1 MTKLALSRPVL
12 IFILVI
18 TSILVGTLSFQSMRK
33 ENNPEVNFG
42 TITVQTSY
50 PGAGP
55 DDINQLITRKVEEAV
70 SGVSGIR
77 EVQGISQE
85 GASAVVISLELGV
98 STDVALNDVRT
109 KVDSIVNSLPKEAL
123 KPTVS
128 KFDNSAQP
136 IYNLAVSSPSLSSK
150 ELRDLIE
157 DKIADRFSQVNGV
170 ASVNVSG
177 GDIREIQIRLKK
189 DKLLQF
195 GVGVSEVLTAVQ
207 YANANIPGG
216 KFVSGGR
223 DISLRVKSDFISLE
237 QIRGIV
243 VKVNDPNNPNAKS
256 RQIPLSA
263 VADIQD
269 TVKESSRIARLN
281 GDDTVAISVQK
292 TKEGNTL
299 EVNSAIK
306 AMLPKI
312 EEQFPIKFK
321 TQYDESILVD
331 EALSDVTFS
340 LIFGIILVALI
351 VYVFLHDFRGTL
363 IVALAIPTCLFAAF
377 IAMKAVG
384 FTVNSLSM
392 LGMSLAVGVLV
403 DDAIVVLENIYR
415 HLKLGEDPREAA
427 INGRNEIGTAALAIT
442 LADVVVFLPIGFAG
456 GIAGQFF
463 KPLAITYV
471 FAVLTSLFVSF
482 TLTPLLAARWY
493 RKGEDVEHNK
503 GRFATWFERGFGK
516 LEKRYRRVLEWSLN
530 HRWFT
535 FIAGNTVLI
544 SVFMLIAGG
553 TAGAGVAKDAT
564 AEVSKAAMKGAITAG
579 MFPMIFYVFLGIM
592 AVAIGSLV
600 KGKIPMISL
609 RLSAV
614 MGLLIVVMMKVSGK
628 LPPTAGIPM
637 LVLMFFG
644 ITLVI
649 FCVVGTVWGIFK
661 RVSLRPI
668 WGGALFGLVFPVV
681 AIIGFFFGNWKQEA
695 VFKFGFLPP
704 TDPTQIRATI
714 ELPVGTSLAQT
725 DLVARQVED
734 QFIKHPDIQFTL
746 TEVGKQSG
754 SSFGGDT
761 SSSNF
766 GEVTGK
772 LYDRRSIIDSVTRN
786 KEKLRD
792 NRANSIIAD
801 LTKEVGKIPGANIRI
816 SGVSNFAFGRA
827 VQIAL
832 RSDDR
837 AALTKTAAD
846 IRDRL
851 AAGAVPGILNPD
863 VSVKSGK
870 PELQIR
876 PDYRKAADMN
886 MDATAVGA
894 AVRALY
900 QGNDDNK
907 LRVAGREYGVRVML
921 DYADRDN
928 PETLSTVPLRFNQ
941 GRPVY
946 VGQLAT
952 LDEKPGLTGIT
963 RRDRAEEIQV
973 TADILPG
980 FSNGVVVGD
989 IQKWVAKENLVPAN
1003 VKFKMLGEQDAQQ
1016 RESVFLMTAFLIGI
1030 FAVYAVLAALYNN
1043 WLYPMII
1050 QLAQPQAMVGAL
1062 LALILTDQSFSV
1074 IGFLGVIALVG
1085 LVGKNAILLV
1095 DYTNTLR
1102 ERGRSRHDAIA
1113 ESGPTRLRPIMM
1125 TTLALIFGSLPV
1137 AIGLGRGS
1145 EFRQSIFIIILGG
1158 IILSTLLTLVV
1169 IPASYTI
1176 FDDLS
1181 NLFAKW
1187 MKKPMPFGGIDG
1199 FKPGSTPSN
1208 ETPTQ
1213 VEVTN

>member
-1 MTKLALSRPVL
+1 MTKIALARPVL

-18 TSILVGTLSFQSMRK
+18 SAILIGTLSFKGMRK

-50 PGAGP
+50 TGAGP

-85 GASAVVISLELGV
+85 GVSAVVISLELGV

-109 KVDSIVNSLPKEAL
+109 KVDSIANSLPKDAL
-123 KPTVS
+123 KPTVT

-136 IYNLAVSSPSLSSK
+136 ILNLAVSSPKLSSK

-170 ASVNVSG
+170 ATVDVSG
-177 GDIREIQIRLKK
+177 GDVREIQIRLKK

-195 GVGVSEVLTAVQ
+195 GVGVSDVLTAVQ

-216 KFVSGGR
+216 KFVSGGQ
-223 DISLRVKSDFISLE
+223 DISVRVKSDFTSVDLIKK
-237 QIRGIV
+237 IV
-243 VKVNDPNNPNAKS
+243 VKVNDPNNPNNKAI
-256 RQIPLSA
+256 QVPITE
-263 VADIQD
+263 VADIED
-269 TVKESSRIARLN
+269 TVKERTRIARLN
-281 GDDTVAISVQK
+281 GDDTVALSVQK

-299 EVNSAIK
+299 EVNTAIK
-306 AMLPKI
+306 AMMPALEK
-312 EEQFPIKFK
+312 QFPIQFK

-331 EALSDVTFS
+331 ESLNDVTFS
-340 LIFGIILVALI
+340 LIFGIILVAII
-351 VYVFLHDFRGTL
+351 VFIFLHDFRGTL

-392 LGMSLAVGVLV
+392 LGMSLAIGVLV
-403 DDAIVVLENIYR
+403 DDAIVVLENIFR

-427 INGRNEIGTAALAIT
+427 LNGRNEIGTAALAIT
-442 LADVVVFLPIGFAG
+442 LADVVVFLPVGFAG

-482 TLTPLLAARWY
+482 TLTPLLASRWF
-493 RKGEDVEHNK
+493 RRGEDVEHNQ
-503 GRFATWFERGFGK
+503 GRFATWFERRFSK
-516 LEKRYRRVLEWSLN
+516 LEQGYRRVLEWSLN

-535 FIAGNTVLI
+535 FVAGNTVLI

-553 TAGAGVAKDAT
+553 GIGLGPKINIPA
-564 AEVSKAAMKGAITAG
+564 AITVG
-579 MFPMIFYVFLGIM
+579 LGPTKMYIFIGII
-592 AVAIGSLV
+592 A
-600 KGKIPMISL
+600 
-609 RLSAV
+609 
-614 MGLLIVVMMKVSGK
+614 
-628 LPPTAGIPM
+628 T
-637 LVLMFFG
+637 
-644 ITLVI
+644 I
-649 FCVVGTVWGIFK
+649 FNGIFF
-661 RVSLRPI
+661 RRFTLRPI

-681 AIIGFFFGNWKQEA
+681 AVIGMFYGHWKQEPL
-695 VFKFGFLPP
+695 FKFGFLPP
-704 TDPTQIRATI
+704 TDAVQVRASI
-714 ELPVGTSLAQT
+714 ELPVGSSLAQT
-725 DLVARQVED
+725 DAVARAVENA
-734 QFIKHPDIQFTL
+734 FVKHPEIQFTL

-754 SSFGGDT
+754 TAIGGDT
-761 SSSNF
+761 ASSNF
-766 GEVTGK
+766 AQVTGK
-772 LYDRRSIIDSVTRN
+772 LYEKRSIIDKLSGN
-786 KEKLRD
+786 NEKLRD
-792 NRANSIIAD
+792 EKGTSIVAD
-801 LTKEVGKIPGANIRI
+801 LTKAVGKIPGADVRI
-816 SGVSNFAFGRA
+816 AGVSGFAFGRA

-851 AAGAVPGILNPD
+851 ASGAVPGILNPD

-870 PELQIR
+870 PELQIK

-886 MDATAVGA
+886 MDAVSIGA

-907 LRVAGREYGVRVML
+907 LRVNGREYGVRVML
-921 DYADRDN
+921 DYEDRDN
-928 PETLSTVPLRFNQ
+928 PDTLGTIPLRFNQ
-941 GRPVY
+941 GHPVY

-952 LDEKPGLTGIT
+952 LDTEPGLTAIN

-973 TADILPG
+973 TADLLPG
-980 FSNGVVVGD
+980 YSNGVVVAQISD
-989 IQKWVAKENLVPAN
+989 WIKKEKLVPAN
-1003 VKFKMLGEQDAQQ
+1003 VNFKMLGEQDTQQ
-1016 RESVFLMTAFLIGI
+1016 REMGFLLTAFAIGI
-1030 FAVYAVLAALYNN
+1030 FSVYAVLAALYNN

-1062 LALILTDQSFSV
+1062 LALILTDNSFSV

-1095 DYTNTLR
+1095 DFTNTLR
-1102 ERGRSRHDAIA
+1102 ERGRNRHDAIA
-1113 ESGPTRLRPIMM
+1113 EAGPTRLRPIMM
-1125 TTLALIFGSLPV
+1125 TTLALICGSLPV

-1145 EFRQSIFIIILGG
+1145 EFRQSIFIIVLGG

-1169 IPASYTI
+1169 IPCSYTI

-1187 MKKPMPFGGIDG
+1187 MKKPMPFGGPDG
-1199 FKPGSTPSN
+1199 FNPASGTPSLD
-1208 ETPTQ
+1208 EPSVP
-1213 VEVTN
+1213 VEATH

>member
-18 TSILVGTLSFQSMRK
+18 TAILVGTLSFKGMRK

-109 KVDSIVNSLPKEAL
+109 KVDSVVNSLPKDAL
-123 KPTVS
+123 KPTVT

-136 IYNLAVSSPSLSSK
+136 IYNLAASSPSLSSK

-157 DKIADRFSQVNGV
+157 DKIVDKFSQVNGV

-189 DKLLQF
+189 DKLLQY
-195 GVGVSEVLTAVQ
+195 GVGVSEVMTAVQ

-216 KFVSGGR
+216 KIVSGGR
-223 DISLRVKSDFISLE
+223 DISVRVKSDFTSLD
-237 QIRGIV
+237 QIKKIV
-243 VKVNDPNNPNAKS
+243 VKVSDSSNPNAKA
-256 RQIPLSA
+256 RQIYLSE

-269 TVKESSRIARLN
+269 TVKERGRIARLN

-306 AMLPKI
+306 ALIPTI
-312 EEQFPIKFK
+312 EKQFPIQFK

-403 DDAIVVLENIYR
+403 DDAIVVLENIFR

-427 INGRNEIGTAALAIT
+427 INGRNEIGVAALAIT
-442 LADVVVFLPIGFAG
+442 FADVVVFLPIGFAG

-493 RKGEDVEHNK
+493 RKGEDVEHNQ
-503 GRFATWFERGFGK
+503 GRFATWFERGFGN

-544 SVFMLIAGG
+544 SVFILIAGG
-553 TAGAGVAKDAT
+553 GV
-564 AEVSKAAMKGAITAG
+564 SQGSPINIPGAIAVG
-579 MFPMIFYVFLGIM
+579 IKPMMFYIFLGVIATVFNAIFYRRLT
-592 AVAIGSLV
+592 
-600 KGKIPMISL
+600 L
-609 RLSAV
+609 R
-614 MGLLIVVMMKVSGK
+614 
-628 LPPTAGIPM
+628 T
-637 LVLMFFG
+637 
-644 ITLVI
+644 
-649 FCVVGTVWGIFK
+649 
-661 RVSLRPI
+661 I
-668 WGGALFGLVFPVV
+668 WGGALFGLVFPLV
-681 AIIGFFFGNWKQEA
+681 AVIGMFYGHWKNESL
-695 VFKFGFLPP
+695 FKFGFLPP

-725 DLVARQVED
+725 DLVARQVESH
-734 QFIKHPDIQFTL
+734 FIKHPDVQFTL

-754 SSFGGDT
+754 SSFGGDN

-772 LYDRRSIIDSVTRN
+772 LYDRRSIIDSLSRN
-786 KEKLRD
+786 PEKLRD
-792 NRANSIIAD
+792 NRANTIIAD
-801 LTKEVGKIPGANIRI
+801 LTKSVGKIPGATVRI
-816 SGVSNFAFGRA
+816 SGVSGFAFGRPI
-827 VQIAL
+827 QIAL

-851 AAGAVPGILNPD
+851 AGGAIPGILNPD

-876 PDYRKAADMN
+876 PDYRKVADMN

-894 AVRALY
+894 AIRALY

-907 LRVAGREYGVRVML
+907 LRVNGREYGVRVML

-928 PETLSTVPLRFNQ
+928 PETLTSVPLRFNQ

-952 LDEKPGLTGIT
+952 LDEQPGLTSIT

-980 FSNGVVVGD
+980 FSTGVVAADVA
-989 IQKWVAKENLVPAN
+989 KWVEKEKLVPVS
-1003 VKFKMLGEQDAQQ
+1003 VKFKLLGEQDAQQ
-1016 RESVFLMTAFLIGI
+1016 REMAFLMTAFAIGI

-1095 DYTNTLR
+1095 DFTNTLR
-1102 ERGRSRHDAIA
+1102 ERGRNRHDAIA

-1187 MKKPMPFGGIDG
+1187 MKKPMPFGGPDG
-1199 FKPGSTPSN
+1199 FKPGAGSIEDPVA
-1208 ETPTQ
+1208 
-1213 VEVTN
+1213 VEATS

>member
-18 TSILVGTLSFQSMRK
+18 TAILVGTLSFKGMRK

-55 DDINQLITRKVEEAV
+55 DDINQLITRKIEEAV

-109 KVDSIVNSLPKEAL
+109 KVDSVVNSLPKDAL
-123 KPTVS
+123 KPTVT

-136 IYNLAVSSPSLSSK
+136 IYNLAASSPSLSSK

-157 DKIADRFSQVNGV
+157 DKIIDKFSQVNGV

-189 DKLLQF
+189 DKLLQY
-195 GVGVSEVLTAVQ
+195 GVGVSEVMTAVQ

-216 KFVSGGR
+216 KIVSGGR
-223 DISLRVKSDFISLE
+223 DISVRVKSDFTSLD
-237 QIRGIV
+237 QIKKIV
-243 VKVNDPNNPNAKS
+243 VKVSDSSNPNAKA
-256 RQIPLSA
+256 RQIYLSE

-269 TVKESSRIARLN
+269 TVKERGRIARLN

-306 AMLPKI
+306 ALLPTI
-312 EEQFPIKFK
+312 EKQFPIQFK

-331 EALSDVTFS
+331 ESLSDVTFS

-403 DDAIVVLENIYR
+403 DDAIVVLENIFR

-427 INGRNEIGTAALAIT
+427 INGRNEIGVAALAIT
-442 LADVVVFLPIGFAG
+442 FADVVVFLPIGFAG

-482 TLTPLLAARWY
+482 TLTPLLASRWF
-493 RKGEDVEHNK
+493 RKGEDVEQHH
-503 GRFATWFERGFGK
+503 GWFATWFEKGFGN
-516 LEKRYRRVLEWSLN
+516 LEKRYRRILEWSLN

-544 SVFMLIAGG
+544 SVFILIAGG
-553 TAGAGVAKDAT
+553 GV
-564 AEVSKAAMKGAITAG
+564 SQGSPINIPGAMKVGIG
-579 MFPMIFYVFLGIM
+579 PMMFYIILGVIATIFNAIFYRRLT
-592 AVAIGSLV
+592 
-600 KGKIPMISL
+600 L
-609 RLSAV
+609 R
-614 MGLLIVVMMKVSGK
+614 
-628 LPPTAGIPM
+628 T
-637 LVLMFFG
+637 
-644 ITLVI
+644 
-649 FCVVGTVWGIFK
+649 
-661 RVSLRPI
+661 I
-668 WGGALFGLVFPVV
+668 WGGALFGLVFPFV
-681 AIIGFFFGNWKQEA
+681 AVIGMFYGHWKNESL
-695 VFKFGFLPP
+695 FKFGFLPP

-725 DLVARQVED
+725 DLVARQVEGH
-734 QFIKHPDIQFTL
+734 FIKHPDVQFTL

-754 SSFGGDT
+754 SSFGGDS

-772 LYDRRSIIDSVTRN
+772 LYDRRSIIDKLSRN
-786 KEKLRD
+786 PEKLRD
-792 NRANSIIAD
+792 NRANTVIAD
-801 LTKEVGKIPGANIRI
+801 LTKAVGKIPGATVRI

-827 VQIAL
+827 IQIAL

-851 AAGAVPGILNPD
+851 AGGAIPGVLNPD

-876 PDYRKAADMN
+876 PDYRKVADMN

-894 AVRALY
+894 AIRALY

-907 LRVAGREYGVRVML
+907 LRVNGREYGVRVML
-921 DYADRDN
+921 DYVDRDN
-928 PETLSTVPLRFNQ
+928 PETLTSVPLRFNQ

-952 LDEKPGLTGIT
+952 LDEQPGLTAIN

-980 FSNGVVVGD
+980 FSNGVVVGE
-989 IQKWVAKENLVPAN
+989 IAKWVEKEKLVPAS

-1016 RESVFLMTAFLIGI
+1016 RESAFLMVAFAIGI
-1030 FAVYAVLAALYNN
+1030 FSVYAVLAALYNN
-1043 WLYPMII
+1043 WLYPLII

-1095 DYTNTLR
+1095 DFTNTLR
-1102 ERGRSRHDAIA
+1102 ERGRNRHDAIA
-1113 ESGPTRLRPIMM
+1113 EAGPTRLRPIMM

-1187 MKKPMPFGGIDG
+1187 IKKPMPFGGPDG
-1199 FKPGSTPSN
+1199 FKPGAGPGPVEDPLN
-1208 ETPTQ
+1208 
-1213 VEVTN
+1213 VEVTS

>member
-1 MTKLALSRPVL
+1 MTKIALSRPVL

-18 TSILVGTLSFQSMRK
+18 SAILIGTISFRGMRK

-55 DDINQLITRKVEEAV
+55 DDINQLITRKIEEAV

-85 GASAVVISLELGV
+85 GVSAVVISLELGV

-109 KVDSIVNSLPKEAL
+109 KVDSVVNSLPKDAL
-123 KPTVS
+123 KPTVT

-136 IYNLAVSSPSLSSK
+136 ILNLAVSSPTLSSK

-170 ASVNVSG
+170 ATVDVSG
-177 GDIREIQIRLKK
+177 GDVREIQIRLKK

-195 GVGVSEVLTAVQ
+195 GVGVSDVLSAVQ

-216 KFVSGGR
+216 KYVSGGR
-223 DISLRVKSDFISLE
+223 DISVRVKSDFTSVD
-237 QIRGIV
+237 QIKKIV
-243 VKVNDPNNPNAKS
+243 VKVNDPSNPNNKAK
-256 RQIPLSA
+256 QVPLTE
-263 VADIQD
+263 VAEVED
-269 TVKESSRIARLN
+269 TIKERTRIARLN

-299 EVNSAIK
+299 EVNTAIK
-306 AMLPKI
+306 AMLGPI
-312 EEQFPIKFK
+312 EKQFPIKFK

-331 EALSDVTFS
+331 ESLNDVTFS
-340 LIFGIILVALI
+340 LIFGIILVAII
-351 VYVFLHDFRGTL
+351 VFLFLHDFRGTL

-384 FTVNSLSM
+384 FTVNTLSM
-392 LGMSLAVGVLV
+392 LGMSLAIGVLV
-403 DDAIVVLENIYR
+403 DDAIVVLENIFR

-427 INGRNEIGTAALAIT
+427 LNGRNEIGTAALAIT
-442 LADVVVFLPIGFAG
+442 LADVVVFLPVGFAG

-482 TLTPLLAARWY
+482 TLTPLLASRWF
-493 RKGEDVEHNK
+493 RRGEDVEHNQ
-503 GRFATWFERGFGK
+503 GRFATAFERGFGK
-516 LEKRYRRVLEWSLN
+516 FEQGYRRILEWALN

-544 SVFMLIAGG
+544 GVFMLIGG
-553 TAGAGVAKDAT
+553 SSAKTPKDAIQST
-564 AEVSKAAMKGAITAG
+564 MPVI
-579 MFPMIFYVFLGIM
+579 MFYIFLGVL

-600 KGKIPMISL
+600 KGKIPKIAALVGLGVGFVLVAITRPTPMA
-609 RLSAV
+609 AV
-614 MGLLIVVMMKVSGK
+614 PAPVFLLLG
-628 LPPTAGIPM
+628 
-637 LVLMFFG
+637 FG
-644 ITLVI
+644 IT
-649 FCVVGTVWGIFK
+649 CAVWAK
-661 RVSLRPI
+661 AKKVSLRPI
-668 WGGALFGLVFPVV
+668 WGGALFGLVFPVI
-681 AIIGFFFGNWKQEA
+681 ALIGMVYGHWKQEPL
-695 VFKFGFLPP
+695 FKFGFLPP
-704 TDPTQIRATI
+704 TDAVQVRASI
-714 ELPVGTSLAQT
+714 ELPVGSSLSQT
-725 DLVARQVED
+725 DAVARAVEA

-754 SSFGGDT
+754 SAFGGDT
-761 SSSNF
+761 ASTNF
-766 GEVTGK
+766 AQVTGK
-772 LYDRRSIIDSVTRN
+772 LYERRSLIDKVSGT

-792 NRANSIIAD
+792 NKGNTIIAD
-801 LTKEVGKIPGANIRI
+801 LTKAVGKIPGADVRI
-816 SGVSNFAFGRA
+816 AGVSGFAFGRA
-827 VQIAL
+827 IQIAL

-846 IRDRL
+846 IRDKL
-851 AAGAVPGILNPD
+851 AAGAVEGILNPD

-870 PELQIR
+870 PELQIH

-886 MDATAVGA
+886 MDATTIGA

-907 LRVAGREYGVRVML
+907 LRINGREYGVRVML

-928 PETLSTVPLRFNQ
+928 PETLQTIPLRFNS
-941 GRPVY
+941 GNPVY
-946 VGQLAT
+946 VGQIAT
-952 LDEKPGLTGIT
+952 LDEQPGLTAIN

-973 TADILPG
+973 TADLLPG
-980 FSNGVVVGD
+980 YSNGVVV
-989 IQKWVAKENLVPAN
+989 QKITEWINKEKLVPAN
-1003 VKFKMLGEQDAQQ
+1003 VNFRMLGEQDAQQ
-1016 RESVFLMTAFLIGI
+1016 REMGFLLTAFAIGI
-1030 FAVYAVLAALYNN
+1030 FSVYAVLAALYNN

-1062 LALILTDQSFSV
+1062 LALILTDNSFSV

-1145 EFRQSIFIIILGG
+1145 EFRQSIFIIVLGG

-1169 IPASYTI
+1169 IPCSYTI

-1187 MKKPMPFGGIDG
+1187 MKKPMPFGGPDG
-1199 FKPGSTPSN
+1199 FKPG
-1208 ETPTQ
+1208 EGPTSDEPTTS
-1213 VEVTN
+1213 VEVAH

>member
-1 MTKLALSRPVL
+1 MS
-12 IFILVI
+12 
-18 TSILVGTLSFQSMRK
+18 
-33 ENNPEVNFG
+33 
-42 TITVQTSY
+42 
-50 PGAGP
+50 
-55 DDINQLITRKVEEAV
+55 
-70 SGVSGIR
+70 
-77 EVQGISQE
+77 
-85 GASAVVISLELGV
+85 
-98 STDVALNDVRT
+98 
-109 KVDSIVNSLPKEAL
+109 
-123 KPTVS
+123 
-128 KFDNSAQP
+128 
-136 IYNLAVSSPSLSSK
+136 
-150 ELRDLIE
+150 
-157 DKIADRFSQVNGV
+157 
-170 ASVNVSG
+170 
-177 GDIREIQIRLKK
+177 
-189 DKLLQF
+189 
-195 GVGVSEVLTAVQ
+195 AVQ

-223 DISLRVKSDFISLE
+223 DISVRVKSDFTSLK
-237 QIRGIV
+237 QIQDIV
-243 VKVNDPNNPNAKS
+243 VKVNDSTNPNAKA
-256 RQIPLSA
+256 RQVFLSQ

-269 TVKESSRIARLN
+269 TVKERGRIARLN

-306 AMLPKI
+306 KLLEPTEK
-312 EEQFPIKFK
+312 QFPIKFK

-403 DDAIVVLENIYR
+403 DDAIVVLENIFR

-427 INGRNEIGTAALAIT
+427 INGRNEIGVAALAIT
-442 LADVVVFLPIGFAG
+442 FADVVVFLPIGFAG

-482 TLTPLLAARWY
+482 TLTPLLASRWF
-493 RKGEDVEHNK
+493 RKGEDVEQHH
-503 GRFATWFERGFGK
+503 GWFATWFERGFGN

-544 SVFMLIAGG
+544 SVFILIAGG
-553 TAGAGVAKDAT
+553 GVSQGSPIDIG
-564 AEVSKAAMKGAITAG
+564 GAIAVG
-579 MFPMIFYVFLGIM
+579 IKPMMFYIFLGVIATIFNAIFYRRLT
-592 AVAIGSLV
+592 
-600 KGKIPMISL
+600 L
-609 RLSAV
+609 R
-614 MGLLIVVMMKVSGK
+614 
-628 LPPTAGIPM
+628 T
-637 LVLMFFG
+637 
-644 ITLVI
+644 
-649 FCVVGTVWGIFK
+649 
-661 RVSLRPI
+661 I

-681 AIIGFFFGNWKQEA
+681 AVIGMFYGHWKNESL
-695 VFKFGFLPP
+695 FKFGFLPP
-704 TDPTQIRATI
+704 TDPTQVRATI

-725 DLVARQVED
+725 DMVARQVEN

-754 SSFGGDT
+754 SAFGGDT
-761 SSSNF
+761 SSTNF

-772 LYDRRSIIDSVTRN
+772 LYDRRSIIDSLSRN

-792 NRANSIIAD
+792 NRANTIIAD
-801 LTKEVGKIPGANIRI
+801 LTRDVGKIPGAIVRI

-851 AAGAVPGILNPD
+851 ASGAIPGILNPD

-876 PDYRKAADMN
+876 PDYRKVADMN
-886 MDATAVGA
+886 MDATTVGA

-907 LRVAGREYGVRVML
+907 LRVNGREYGVRVML

-928 PETLSTVPLRFNQ
+928 PDTLASVPLRFNQ

-952 LDEKPGLTGIT
+952 IDEQPGLTGIT

-980 FSNGVVVGD
+980 FSNGVVVGE
-989 IQKWVAKENLVPAN
+989 IAKWVEKEKLVPAN

-1016 RESVFLMTAFLIGI
+1016 RESVFLMTAFFIGI

-1095 DYTNTLR
+1095 DFTNTLR

-1169 IPASYTI
+1169 IPCSYTI

-1187 MKKPMPFGGIDG
+1187 MKKPMPFGGPDG
-1199 FKPGSTPSN
+1199 FNPGAPKQDDESPVVAEQTS
-1208 ETPTQ
+1208 
-1213 VEVTN
+1213 

>member
-18 TSILVGTLSFQSMRK
+18 TAILVGTLSFKGMRK

-55 DDINQLITRKVEEAV
+55 DDINQLITRKIEEAV

-109 KVDSIVNSLPKEAL
+109 KVDSVVNSLPKDAL
-123 KPTVS
+123 KPTVT

-136 IYNLAVSSPSLSSK
+136 IYNLAASSPSLSSK

-157 DKIADRFSQVNGV
+157 DKIIDKFSQVNGV

-189 DKLLQF
+189 DKLLQY
-195 GVGVSEVLTAVQ
+195 GVGVSEVMTAVQ

-216 KFVSGGR
+216 KIVSGGR
-223 DISLRVKSDFISLE
+223 DISVRVKSDFTSLD
-237 QIRGIV
+237 QIKKIV
-243 VKVNDPNNPNAKS
+243 VKVSDSSNPNAKA
-256 RQIPLSA
+256 RQIYLSE

-269 TVKESSRIARLN
+269 TVKERGRIARLN

-306 AMLPKI
+306 ALLPTI
-312 EEQFPIKFK
+312 EKQFPIQFK

-331 EALSDVTFS
+331 ESLSDVTFS

-403 DDAIVVLENIYR
+403 DDAIVVLENIFR

-427 INGRNEIGTAALAIT
+427 INGRNEIGVAALAIT
-442 LADVVVFLPIGFAG
+442 FADVVVFLPIGFAG

-482 TLTPLLAARWY
+482 TLTPLLASRWF
-493 RKGEDVEHNK
+493 RKGEDVEQHH
-503 GRFATWFERGFGK
+503 GWFATWFEKGFGN

-544 SVFMLIAGG
+544 SVFILIAGG
-553 TAGAGVAKDAT
+553 GVSQGKPIDI
-564 AEVSKAAMKGAITAG
+564 SGAIQMG
-579 MFPMIFYVFLGIM
+579 IPPMMFYIILGVIATIFNAIFYRRLT
-592 AVAIGSLV
+592 
-600 KGKIPMISL
+600 L
-609 RLSAV
+609 R
-614 MGLLIVVMMKVSGK
+614 
-628 LPPTAGIPM
+628 T
-637 LVLMFFG
+637 
-644 ITLVI
+644 
-649 FCVVGTVWGIFK
+649 
-661 RVSLRPI
+661 I
-668 WGGALFGLVFPVV
+668 WGGALFGLVFPFV
-681 AIIGFFFGNWKQEA
+681 AVIGMFYGHWKNESL
-695 VFKFGFLPP
+695 FKFGFLPP

-734 QFIKHPDIQFTL
+734 HFIKHPDVQFTL

-754 SSFGGDT
+754 SSFGGDS

-772 LYDRRSIIDSVTRN
+772 LYDRRSIIDKLSRN
-786 KEKLRD
+786 PEKLRD
-792 NRANSIIAD
+792 NRANTIIAD
-801 LTKEVGKIPGANIRI
+801 LTKAVGKIPGATVRI

-827 VQIAL
+827 IQIAL

-851 AAGAVPGILNPD
+851 AGGAIPGVLNPD

-870 PELQIR
+870 PELQIK
-876 PDYRKAADMN
+876 PDYRKVADMN

-894 AVRALY
+894 AIRALY

-907 LRVAGREYGVRVML
+907 LRVNGREYGVRVML
-921 DYADRDN
+921 DYVDRDN
-928 PETLSTVPLRFNQ
+928 PETLTSVPLRFNQ

-952 LDEKPGLTGIT
+952 LDEQPGLTAIN

-980 FSNGVVVGD
+980 FSNGVVVGE
-989 IQKWVAKENLVPAN
+989 IAKWVEKEKLVPAS

-1016 RESVFLMTAFLIGI
+1016 RESAFLMVAFAIGI

-1095 DYTNTLR
+1095 DFTNTLR
-1102 ERGRSRHDAIA
+1102 ERGRNRHDAIA

-1187 MKKPMPFGGIDG
+1187 TKKPMPFGGPDG
-1199 FKPGSTPSN
+1199 FKPGAGP
-1208 ETPTQ
+1208 
-1213 VEVTN
+1213 VEDPVAAEATS

>member
-1 MTKLALSRPVL
+1 MTKLALQRPVL

-18 TSILVGTLSFQSMRK
+18 SAILIGTLSFKGMRK

-85 GASAVVISLELGV
+85 GVSAVVISLELGV
-98 STDVALNDVRT
+98 STDIALNDVRT
-109 KVDSIVNSLPKEAL
+109 KVDSISNSLPKDAL
-123 KPTVS
+123 KPTVT

-136 IYNLAVSSPSLSSK
+136 ILNLAASSPTLSSK
-150 ELRDLIE
+150 QLRDLIE
-157 DKIADRFSQVNGV
+157 DKIVDKFSQVNGV
-170 ASVNVSG
+170 ATVDVSG
-177 GDIREIQIRLKK
+177 GDEREIQIRLKK
-189 DKLLQF
+189 DKLLQY
-195 GVGVSEVLTAVQ
+195 GVGVSEVLQAVQ

-223 DISLRVKSDFISLE
+223 DISVRVKSDFTSVDLIKK
-237 QIRGIV
+237 IV
-243 VKVNDPNNPNAKS
+243 VKVSDPNNQNSKS
-256 RQIPLSA
+256 RQIPLTE
-263 VADIQD
+263 VADVED
-269 TVKESSRIARLN
+269 TIKERTRIARLN
-281 GDDTVAISVQK
+281 GDDTVALAVQK
-292 TKEGNTL
+292 SKEGNTL
-299 EVNSAIK
+299 EIATAIN
-306 AMLPKI
+306 AMMPTLEK
-312 EEQFPIKFK
+312 QFPIKFK
-321 TQYDESILVD
+321 TQYDESILVT
-331 EALSDVTFS
+331 ESLNDVTFS
-340 LIFGIILVALI
+340 LIFGIMLVALI
-351 VYVFLHDFRGTL
+351 VYIFLHDFRGTL

-392 LGMSLAVGVLV
+392 LGMSLAIGVLV
-403 DDAIVVLENIYR
+403 DDAIVVLENIFR

-482 TLTPLLAARWY
+482 TLTPLLASRWF
-493 RKGEDVEHNK
+493 RRGEDVEHSQGWFATGFEK
-503 GRFATWFERGFGK
+503 RFAKIEGG
-516 LEKRYRRVLEWSLN
+516 YRRILEWALG

-544 SVFMLIAGG
+544 CVFMLIAGG
-553 TAGAGVAKDAT
+553 GAGLGPKLDI
-564 AEVSKAAMKGAITAG
+564 AAAVGIGLKP
-579 MFPMIFYVFLGIM
+579 MFFYIFLGVIAMIFNAVFYR
-592 AVAIGSLV
+592 
-600 KGKIPMISL
+600 
-609 RLSAV
+609 RLT
-614 MGLLIVVMMKVSGK
+614 I
-628 LPPTAGIPM
+628 
-637 LVLMFFG
+637 
-644 ITLVI
+644 
-649 FCVVGTVWGIFK
+649 
-661 RVSLRPI
+661 RPI
-668 WGGALFGLVFPVV
+668 WGGALFGLVFPIV
-681 AIIGFFFGNWKQEA
+681 AVLGAVYGHWKQEPL
-695 VFKFGFLPP
+695 FKFGFLPP
-704 TDPTQIRATI
+704 TDAIQVRATI
-714 ELPVGTSLAQT
+714 ELPVGSSLAQT
-725 DLVARQVED
+725 DEVARKVEAY
-734 QFIKHPDIQFTL
+734 FIKHPDIQFTL

-754 SSFGGDT
+754 SSLGGDT
-761 SSSNF
+761 ASSNF
-766 GEVTGK
+766 GQVTGK
-772 LYDRRSIIDSVTRN
+772 LFEKRSIIDKVSSN

-792 NRANSIIAD
+792 NRGNSIVAD
-801 LTKEVGKIPGANIRI
+801 LTKEIGKIPGADVRI
-816 SGVSNFAFGRA
+816 AGVSGFAFGRA
-827 VQIAL
+827 IQIAL

-837 AALTKTAAD
+837 EALTKTAAD

-851 AAGAVPGILNPD
+851 ASGAVPGILNPD

-886 MDATAVGA
+886 MDAASIGA

-900 QGNDDNK
+900 QGNNDNK
-907 LRVAGREYGVRVML
+907 LRVNGREYGVRVML

-928 PETLSTVPLRFNQ
+928 PETLATVPLRFNQ
-941 GRPVY
+941 GHPVY
-946 VGQLAT
+946 VGQLAV
-952 LDEKPGLTGIT
+952 LDEQPGLTAIN

-973 TADILPG
+973 TADLLPG
-980 FSNGVVVGD
+980 FSNGVVTGQVTD
-989 IQKWVAKENLVPAN
+989 WITKEKLVPPN
-1003 VKFKMLGEQDAQQ
+1003 VNFKMLGEQDAQA
-1016 RESVFLMTAFLIGI
+1016 RESVFLMTAFFIGI

-1062 LALILTDQSFSV
+1062 LALILTDNSFSV

-1102 ERGRSRHDAIA
+1102 ERGRNRHDAIA
-1113 ESGPTRLRPIMM
+1113 EAGPTRLRPIMM
-1125 TTLALIFGSLPV
+1125 TTLALICGSLPV

-1145 EFRQSIFIIILGG
+1145 EFRQSIFIIVLGG
-1158 IILSTLLTLVV
+1158 MILSTLLTLVV
-1169 IPASYTI
+1169 IPCSYTI

-1187 MKKPMPFGGIDG
+1187 MKKPMPFGGPDG
-1199 FKPGSTPSN
+1199 FQPATTPQVVDGSISHL
-1208 ETPTQ
+1208 
-1213 VEVTN
+1213 EVTN

>member
-18 TSILVGTLSFQSMRK
+18 SAILIGTLSFKSMRK

-77 EVQGISQE
+77 EVTGNSQE
-85 GASAVVISLELGV
+85 GVSAVVISLELGV

-109 KVDSIVNSLPKEAL
+109 KVDGIVNQLPKDAL

-136 IYNLAVSSPSLSSK
+136 ILNLAVSSPSLSSK

-157 DKIADRFSQVNGV
+157 DKIVDRFSQVNGV
-170 ASVNVSG
+170 ALVDVSG
-177 GDIREIQIRLKK
+177 GDVREIQIRLKK
-189 DKLLQF
+189 EKLLQF
-195 GVGVSEVLTAVQ
+195 GVGVSEVLQAVQ

-216 KFVSGGR
+216 KYVSGAR
-223 DISLRVKSDFISLE
+223 DISVRVKSDFVTLD
-237 QIRGIV
+237 QIKSIV
-243 VKVNDPNNPNAKS
+243 VKVPDSNNPNNKS
-256 RQIPLSA
+256 RQIPLTA
-263 VADIQD
+263 VADVED
-269 TVKESSRIARLN
+269 TIKERSRIARLN
-281 GDDTVAISVQK
+281 GDDTVALSVQK

-299 EVNSAIK
+299 DVNSAIK
-306 AMLPKI
+306 AMLPQI
-312 EEQFPIKFK
+312 EKQFPIKFK

-331 EALSDVTFS
+331 ESLNDVTFS

-351 VYVFLHDFRGTL
+351 VYIFLHDFRGTL

-392 LGMSLAVGVLV
+392 LGMSLAIGVLV
-403 DDAIVVLENIYR
+403 DDAIVVLENIFR

-442 LADVVVFLPIGFAG
+442 LADVVVFLPVGFAG

-482 TLTPLLAARWY
+482 TLTPLLASRWF
-493 RKGEDVEHNK
+493 RRGEDVEHNQ
-503 GRFATWFERGFGK
+503 GRFATSFEKGFGRLERG
-516 LEKRYRRVLEWSLN
+516 YRRILEWSLN

-535 FIAGNTVLI
+535 FVAGNTVLI

-553 TAGAGVAKDAT
+553 GFGLGPKIDIPG
-564 AEVSKAAMKGAITAG
+564 AMKVG
-579 MFPMIFYVFLGIM
+579 MGPMMFYIIIGVIATIFN
-592 AVAIGSLV
+592 
-600 KGKIPMISL
+600 
-609 RLSAV
+609 
-614 MGLLIVVMMKVSGK
+614 
-628 LPPTAGIPM
+628 
-637 LVLMFFG
+637 
-644 ITLVI
+644 
-649 FCVVGTVWGIFK
+649 GIFF
-661 RVSLRPI
+661 RRLTFRPI
-668 WGGALFGLVFPVV
+668 WGAALFGLVFPFMSVV
-681 AIIGFFFGNWKQEA
+681 GMFYGHWKQEPL
-695 VFKFGFLPP
+695 FKFGFLPP
-704 TDPTQIRATI
+704 TDAVQVRASI
-714 ELPVGTSLAQT
+714 ELPVGSSLAQT
-725 DLVARQVED
+725 DAIARQVEA
-734 QFIKHPDIQFTL
+734 QFIKQPDIQFTL

-754 SSFGGDT
+754 TAFGGDT
-761 SSSNF
+761 GSTNF
-766 GEVTGK
+766 AQVTGK
-772 LYDRRSIIDSVTRN
+772 LYEKRSIIDAVSGN

-792 NRANSIIAD
+792 NKANTIVAE
-801 LTKEVGKIPGANIRI
+801 LTRNVGKIPGAEIHI
-816 SGVSNFAFGRA
+816 AGVSGFAFGRPI
-827 VQIAL
+827 QIAL

-837 AALTKTAAD
+837 AALTRTAAE
-846 IRDRL
+846 IRDKL
-851 AAGAVPGILNPD
+851 ASGVIPGILNPD

-876 PDYRKAADMN
+876 PDYRKTADMN

-907 LRVAGREYGVRVML
+907 LRVNGREYGVRVML

-928 PETLSTVPLRFNQ
+928 PETLRTVPLRFNQ
-941 GRPVY
+941 GNPVY

-952 LDEKPGLTGIT
+952 IDEEPGLTGIT

-980 FSNGVVVGD
+980 YSNGVIAGQ
-989 IQKWVAKENLVPAN
+989 IAKWIPESKLVPAN

-1016 RESVFLMTAFLIGI
+1016 REMAFLMTAFAIGI
-1030 FAVYAVLAALYNN
+1030 FSVYAVLAALYNN

-1062 LALILTDQSFSV
+1062 LALILTDNSFSV

-1102 ERGRSRHDAIA
+1102 ERGRNRHDAIA
-1113 ESGPTRLRPIMM
+1113 EAGPTRLRPIMM

-1145 EFRQSIFIIILGG
+1145 EFRQSIFIIVLGG

-1169 IPASYTI
+1169 IPCSYTI

-1187 MKKPMPFGGIDG
+1187 MKKPMPFGGPDG
-1199 FKPGSTPSN
+1199 FNPNAPEGADETVTPA
-1208 ETPTQ
+1208 
-1213 VEVTN
+1213 EVTS

>member
-1 MTKLALSRPVL
+1 MTKIALARPVL

-18 TSILVGTLSFQSMRK
+18 SAILIGTLSFKGMRK

-85 GASAVVISLELGV
+85 GVSAVVISLELGV

-109 KVDSIVNSLPKEAL
+109 KVDSIANSLPKDAL
-123 KPTVS
+123 KPTVT

-136 IYNLAVSSPSLSSK
+136 ILNLAVSSSTLSSK

-170 ASVNVSG
+170 ATVDVSG
-177 GDIREIQIRLKK
+177 GDVREIQIRLKK

-195 GVGVSEVLTAVQ
+195 GVGVSDVLTAVQ

-223 DISLRVKSDFISLE
+223 DISVRVKSDFTSVDLIKK
-237 QIRGIV
+237 IV
-243 VKVNDPNNPNAKS
+243 IKVSDPNNQNNKAK
-256 RQIPLSA
+256 QVPITE
-263 VADIQD
+263 VADIED
-269 TVKESSRIARLN
+269 TIKERSRIARLN
-281 GDDTVAISVQK
+281 GDDTVALSVQK

-299 EVNSAIK
+299 EVNTAIK
-306 AMLPKI
+306 AMMPVLEK
-312 EEQFPIKFK
+312 QFPIKFK

-331 EALSDVTFS
+331 ESLNDVTFS
-340 LIFGIILVALI
+340 LIFGIMLVAII
-351 VYVFLHDFRGTL
+351 VFIFLHDFRGTL

-392 LGMSLAVGVLV
+392 LGMSLAIGVLV
-403 DDAIVVLENIYR
+403 DDAIVVLENIFR
-415 HLKLGEDPREAA
+415 HLKLGEDPRDAA
-427 INGRNEIGTAALAIT
+427 LNGRNEIGTAALAIT
-442 LADVVVFLPIGFAG
+442 LADVVVFLPVGFAG

-482 TLTPLLAARWY
+482 TLTPLLASRWF
-493 RKGEDVEHNK
+493 RRGEDVEHNQ
-503 GRFATWFERGFGK
+503 GRFATSF
-516 LEKRYRRVLEWSLN
+516 EKRFSKFEQGYRRILEWSLN

-535 FIAGNTVLI
+535 FVAGNTVLI

-553 TAGAGVAKDAT
+553 GMGLGPKINIPGAVQT
-564 AEVSKAAMKGAITAG
+564 G
-579 MFPMIFYVFLGIM
+579 MGPLMFYVILGSI

-600 KGKIPMISL
+600 KGHIPKMAALIGVGVGIVL
-609 RLSAV
+609 VVLSKLGPV
-614 MGLLIVVMMKVSGK
+614 Q
-628 LPPTAGIPM
+628 LPP
-637 LVLMFFG
+637 LVPILLGFT
-644 ITLVI
+644 IT
-649 FCVVGTVWGIFK
+649 CVVWAKIK
-661 RVSLRPI
+661 KVSLRPI

-681 AIIGFFFGNWKQEA
+681 AVIGMFYGHWKQEPL
-695 VFKFGFLPP
+695 FKFGFLPP
-704 TDPTQIRATI
+704 TDAVQVRASI
-714 ELPVGTSLAQT
+714 ELPVGSSLAQT
-725 DLVARQVED
+725 DAVARAVETA
-734 QFIKHPDIQFTL
+734 FIKHPEIQFTL

-754 SSFGGDT
+754 TAFGGDT
-761 SSSNF
+761 ASSNF
-766 GEVTGK
+766 AQVTGK
-772 LYDRRSIIDSVTRN
+772 LYEKRSIIDKLSGN
-786 KEKLRD
+786 KDKLRD
-792 NRANSIIAD
+792 EKGNSIVAD
-801 LTKEVGKIPGANIRI
+801 LTKAIGKIPGADVRI
-816 SGVSNFAFGRA
+816 AGVSGFAFGRP

-851 AAGAVPGILNPD
+851 ASGAIPGILNPD

-870 PELQIR
+870 PELQIH

-886 MDATAVGA
+886 MDAASIGA

-907 LRVAGREYGVRVML
+907 LRVNGREYGVRVML
-921 DYADRDN
+921 DYQDRDN
-928 PETLSTVPLRFNQ
+928 PDTLATIPLRFNQ
-941 GRPVY
+941 GNPVY

-952 LDEKPGLTGIT
+952 LDEQPGLTAIN

-973 TADILPG
+973 TADLLPG
-980 FSNGVVVGD
+980 FSNGIVVAQIND
-989 IQKWVAKENLVPAN
+989 WIKKEKLVPAN
-1003 VKFKMLGEQDAQQ
+1003 VNFKMLGEQDAQQ
-1016 RESVFLMTAFLIGI
+1016 REMGFLLTAFAIGI
-1030 FAVYAVLAALYNN
+1030 FSVYAVLAALYNN

-1062 LALILTDQSFSV
+1062 LALILTDNSFSV

-1102 ERGRSRHDAIA
+1102 ERGRNRHDAIA
-1113 ESGPTRLRPIMM
+1113 EAGPTRLRPIMM
-1125 TTLALIFGSLPV
+1125 TTLALICGSLPV

-1145 EFRQSIFIIILGG
+1145 EFRQSIFIIVLGG

-1169 IPASYTI
+1169 IPCSYTI

-1187 MKKPMPFGGIDG
+1187 MKKPMPFGGPDG
-1199 FKPGSTPSN
+1199 FQPGAAPAEDGGEDTTPA
-1208 ETPTQ
+1208 Q
-1213 VEVTN
+1213 VTY

>member
-1 MTKLALSRPVL
+1 MTRLALSRPVL

-18 TSILVGTLSFQSMRK
+18 SAILIGTLSFKGMRK

-42 TITVQTSY
+42 TITVQTTY

-85 GASAVVISLELGV
+85 GVSAVVISLELGV

-109 KVDSIVNSLPKEAL
+109 KVDSISNSLPKDAL
-123 KPTVS
+123 KPTVT

-136 IYNLAVSSPSLSSK
+136 ILNLAVSSPTLSSK
-150 ELRDLIE
+150 QLRDLIE
-157 DKIADRFSQVNGV
+157 DKIVDKFSQVNGV
-170 ASVNVSG
+170 ATVDVSG
-177 GDIREIQIRLKK
+177 GDVREIQVRLKK
-189 DKLLQF
+189 DKLLQY
-195 GVGVSEVLTAVQ
+195 GVGVSDVLTAVQ

-216 KFVSGGR
+216 KFVTGGR
-223 DISLRVKSDFISLE
+223 DISVRVKSDFTSVNMIK
-237 QIRGIV
+237 QIV
-243 VKVNDPNNPNAKS
+243 VKVPDTSNPNAKAK
-256 RQIPLSA
+256 QIPLTE
-263 VADIQD
+263 VADVED
-269 TVKESSRIARLN
+269 TIKERTRIARLN
-281 GDDTVAISVQK
+281 GDDTVALSVQK

-299 EVNSAIK
+299 EVNTAIK
-306 AMLPKI
+306 AMMPVLEK
-312 EEQFPIKFK
+312 QFPIKFK

-331 EALSDVTFS
+331 ESLNDVTFS

-351 VYVFLHDFRGTL
+351 VYIFLHDLRGTL

-392 LGMSLAVGVLV
+392 LGMSLAIGVLV
-403 DDAIVVLENIYR
+403 DDAIVVLENIFR

-442 LADVVVFLPIGFAG
+442 LADVVVFLPVGFAG

-482 TLTPLLAARWY
+482 TLTPLLASRWF
-493 RKGEDVEHNK
+493 RRGEDVEHSQGKFATAFEN
-503 GRFATWFERGFGK
+503 RFARFEQG
-516 LEKRYRRVLEWSLN
+516 YRRVLEWALS

-544 SVFMLIAGG
+544 SVFMLIAGSAAPDIRSAIKTTMPIQMVYLWLG
-553 TAGAGVAKDAT
+553 IVSVGMGAL
-564 AEVSKAAMKGAITAG
+564 MKGVVPKQVGWVTG
-579 MFPMIFYVFLGIM
+579 VLGL
-592 AVAIGSLV
+592 VLAIG
-600 KGKIPMISL
+600 M
-609 RLSAV
+609 AA
-614 MGLLIVVMMKVSGK
+614 SGK
-628 LPPTAGIPM
+628 LPDAKLAPVIAILLFLTLNGI
-637 LVLMFFG
+637 
-644 ITLVI
+644 
-649 FCVVGTVWGIFK
+649 VGSIWGLFK
-661 RVSLRPI
+661 GFSMRPI
-668 WGGALFGLVFPVV
+668 WGGLLFGLVFPTIAV
-681 AIIGFFFGNWKQEA
+681 IGLGYGHWKKEPI
-695 VFKFGFLPP
+695 FKFGFLPP
-704 TDPTQIRATI
+704 TDAVQVRASI
-714 ELPVGTSLAQT
+714 ELPVGSSLAQT
-725 DLVARQVED
+725 DAVARQVEAV
-734 QFIKHPDIQFTL
+734 FIKHPDIQFTL

-754 SSFGGDT
+754 TAFGGDT
-761 SSSNF
+761 SNSNF
-766 GEVTGK
+766 GQVTGK
-772 LYDRRSIIDSVTRN
+772 LFEKRSTIDKLSGN

-792 NRANSIIAD
+792 NKGNSIVAD
-801 LTKEVGKIPGANIRI
+801 LTKAIGKIPGADVRI
-816 SGVSNFAFGRA
+816 AGVSGFAFGRA

-837 AALTKTAAD
+837 ELLTRTAAD

-851 AAGAVPGILNPD
+851 AGGAIPGILNPD

-886 MDATAVGA
+886 MDAASIGA

-907 LRVAGREYGVRVML
+907 LRVNGREYGVRVML
-921 DYADRDN
+921 DYVDRDN
-928 PETLSTVPLRFNQ
+928 PETLTMVPLRFNQ

-952 LDEKPGLTGIT
+952 LDEQPGLTAIN

-973 TADILPG
+973 TADLLPG
-980 FSNGVVVGD
+980 FSNGVVAGD
-989 IQKWVAKENLVPAN
+989 ITKWVEKEHLVPAN
-1003 VKFKMLGEQDAQQ
+1003 VKFKLLGEQDAQQ
-1016 RESVFLMTAFLIGI
+1016 REMVFLFTAFAIGI
-1030 FAVYAVLAALYNN
+1030 FSVYAVLAALYNN

-1062 LALILTDQSFSV
+1062 LALILTDNSFSV

-1095 DYTNTLR
+1095 DFTNTLR
-1102 ERGRSRHDAIA
+1102 ERGRNRHDAIVEA
-1113 ESGPTRLRPIMM
+1113 GPTRFRPIMM
-1125 TTLALIFGSLPV
+1125 TTLALICGSLPV

-1145 EFRQSIFIIILGG
+1145 EFRQSIFIIVLGG

-1169 IPASYTI
+1169 IPCSYTI

-1187 MKKPMPFGGIDG
+1187 MKKPMPFGGPDG
-1199 FKPGSTPSN
+1199 FNPGSEILSHDESSAP
-1208 ETPTQ
+1208 
-1213 VEVTN
+1213 VEVTS

>member
-18 TSILVGTLSFQSMRK
+18 TAILVGTLSFKGMRK

-85 GASAVVISLELGV
+85 GASAVVISLELGI

-109 KVDSIVNSLPKEAL
+109 KVDSVVNSLPKDAL
-123 KPTVS
+123 KPTVT

-136 IYNLAVSSPSLSSK
+136 IYNLAASSPSLSSK

-157 DKIADRFSQVNGV
+157 DKIVDKFSQVNGV

-189 DKLLQF
+189 DKLLQY
-195 GVGVSEVLTAVQ
+195 GVGVSEVMTAVQ

-216 KFVSGGR
+216 KIVSGGR
-223 DISLRVKSDFISLE
+223 DISVRVKSDFTSLD
-237 QIRGIV
+237 QIKKIV
-243 VKVNDPNNPNAKS
+243 VKVSDSSNPNAKA
-256 RQIPLSA
+256 RQIYLSE

-269 TVKESSRIARLN
+269 TVKERGRIARLN

-306 AMLPKI
+306 ALIPTI
-312 EEQFPIKFK
+312 EKQFPIQFK

-403 DDAIVVLENIYR
+403 DDAIVVLENIFR

-427 INGRNEIGTAALAIT
+427 INGRNEIGVAALAIT
-442 LADVVVFLPIGFAG
+442 FADVVVFLPIGFAG

-493 RKGEDVEHNK
+493 RKGEDVEHNQ
-503 GRFATWFERGFGK
+503 GRFATWFERGFGN

-544 SVFMLIAGG
+544 SVFILIAGG
-553 TAGAGVAKDAT
+553 GV
-564 AEVSKAAMKGAITAG
+564 SQGSPINIPGAIAVG
-579 MFPMIFYVFLGIM
+579 IKPMMFYIFLGVIATVFNAIFYRRLT
-592 AVAIGSLV
+592 
-600 KGKIPMISL
+600 L
-609 RLSAV
+609 R
-614 MGLLIVVMMKVSGK
+614 
-628 LPPTAGIPM
+628 T
-637 LVLMFFG
+637 
-644 ITLVI
+644 
-649 FCVVGTVWGIFK
+649 
-661 RVSLRPI
+661 I
-668 WGGALFGLVFPVV
+668 WGGALFGLVFPLV
-681 AIIGFFFGNWKQEA
+681 AVIGMFYGHWKNESL
-695 VFKFGFLPP
+695 FKFGFLPP

-725 DLVARQVED
+725 DLVARQVESH
-734 QFIKHPDIQFTL
+734 FIKHPDVQFTL

-754 SSFGGDT
+754 SSFGGDN

-772 LYDRRSIIDSVTRN
+772 LYDRRSIIDSLSRN
-786 KEKLRD
+786 PEKLRD
-792 NRANSIIAD
+792 NRANTIIAD
-801 LTKEVGKIPGANIRI
+801 LTKSVGKIPGATVRV

-827 VQIAL
+827 IQIAL

-851 AAGAVPGILNPD
+851 AGGAIPGILNPD

-876 PDYRKAADMN
+876 PDYRKVADMN

-894 AVRALY
+894 AIRALY

-907 LRVAGREYGVRVML
+907 LRVNGREYGVRVML

-928 PETLSTVPLRFNQ
+928 PETLTSVPLRFNQ

-952 LDEKPGLTGIT
+952 LDEQPGLTAIN

-980 FSNGVVVGD
+980 FSTGVVAADVA
-989 IQKWVAKENLVPAN
+989 KWVEKEKLVPAS
-1003 VKFKMLGEQDAQQ
+1003 VKFKLLGEQDAQQ
-1016 RESVFLMTAFLIGI
+1016 REMAFLMTAFAIGI

-1095 DYTNTLR
+1095 DFTNTLR
-1102 ERGRSRHDAIA
+1102 ERGRNRHDAIA

-1187 MKKPMPFGGIDG
+1187 MKKPMPFGGPDG
-1199 FKPGSTPSN
+1199 FKPGAGP
-1208 ETPTQ
+1208 
-1213 VEVTN
+1213 VEDPVALEATS